1 MSSAKGLTRAAAVT
15 RASPVA
21 RFSNWLLRAAAK
33 EWELASLAS
42 AIDVSYC
49 RINATATAAI
59 ADVTRSMIPAK

>member
-1 MSSAKGLTRAAAVT
+1 MTK
-15 RASPVA
+15 ASPVA
-21 RFSNWLLRAAAK
+21 RFSNWSLRAAAK

-49 RINATATAAI
+49 RIKATATAAI